1 VSRVCLV
8 IVFNHRFEA
17 NLDKLDQ
24 IYGERFP
31 DRVHVMPFYEGDRTD
46 VIPVLESSFCFQGYL
61 AQAFPQFAADDVTH
75 YVFAADDLMLHPS
88 LNSENIV
95 AELGLD
101 TETAYIKSLTGIGN
115 QPLLWPHLRR
125 GLTPFL
131 ERNGV
136 DWQPLLPSETEAFER
151 LSEHGVEL
159 GAHHWRDLRDA
170 RGRIRLRRRPTR
182 WAISYLAGG
191 RGKRIPPYP
200 LAVAYSDFFVLPAGS
215 AEPFMRYSGVLAA
228 MGVFVEV
235 AIPTALLLTAPHV
248 RTEADTHWRGKEV
261 WTRTAD
267 ADILAE
273 HDASFPRLLQGFA
286 ADQLYLHPVKLSKWK
301 GPFA

>member
-1 VSRVCLV
+1 MSRVCLV

-17 NLDKLDQ
+17 NLEKLDE

-31 DRVHVMPFYEGDRTD
+31 DRVHVMPFYEGSRED
-46 VIPVLESSFCFQGYL
+46 VIPVLETSFCFQGYL
-61 AQAFPQFAADDVTH
+61 AQAFPRFASEQFTH

-101 TETAYIKSLTGIGN
+101 EQTGYIKSLTGIGN
-115 QPLLWPHLRR
+115 QPLNWPHLRR
-125 GLTPFL
+125 AITPFL

-136 DWQPLLPSETEAFER
+136 DWHALLPSESEALAR
-151 LSEHGVEL
+151 LSVHGVDL
-159 GAHHWRDLRDA
+159 GMHHWRDVRDA
-170 RGRIRLRRRPTR
+170 RGRIRLRRRSTR
-182 WAISYLAGG
+182 WAVSYLAGG
-191 RGKRIPPYP
+191 RGRRVPPYP
-200 LAVAYSDFFVLPAGS
+200 MVVAYSDFVVLPAAS
-215 AEPFMRYSGVLAA
+215 ANAFMRYCGVLAA

-235 AIPTALLLTAPHV
+235 ALPTALLLTTPRV

-261 WTRTAD
+261 WTKTAD

-273 HDASFPRLLQGFA
+273 HDASLPRLLQGFA
-286 ADQLYLHPVKLSKWK
+286 PDQLYLHPVKLSKWK